1 MFNDENN
8 KKVQSPINFLKK
20 NEKYQ
25 VSPISKIEND
35 INGVTRFAIL
45 KTTDHG
51 KWLRG
56 NMLFYELNGVSI
68 FTESTNI
75 IFVNL
80 ETNTMFIRDN
90 DRVVNEINPTNPE
103 NKQYI
108 ILYTDLGYENSEDE
122 FPFRWEAV
130 AGRTMAYESIKANVE
145 VIDIDKS
152 IVLAET
158 VPLKDALTVREFAN
172 YLKNSNL
179 IDDDGFDINDY
190 SDEYI

>member
-1 MFNDENN
+1 MSD
-8 KKVQSPINFLKK
+8 KKVQSPVRFLNKG
-20 NEKYQ
+20 EQYQ
-25 VSPISKIEND
+25 VQPLSKIEND
-35 INGVTRFAIL
+35 INGITRFAIL

-68 FTESTNI
+68 YTEPTNI

-90 DRVVNEINPTNPE
+90 DKVANEINPANPE
-103 NKQYI
+103 EKQYI
-108 ILYTDLGYENSEDE
+108 ILYTDLGYEEEDMDNS
-122 FPFRWEAV
+122 FPLRWEAV
-130 AGRTMAYESIKANVE
+130 TGRTMAYESIKANAE

-158 VPLKDALTVREFAN
+158 VAMKDALTVREFVN
-172 YLKNSNL
+172 YLKNSDI
-179 IDDDGFDINDY
+179 IDDELFDINDY
-190 SDEYI
+190 SSEYI